1 MCHGAGGRGEGGRE
15 GGRRRRRHKNEP
27 SMINPWPF
35 SVPRNSLIRK
45 EAADL
50 ENKKTGARAGGAI
63 YGRRHR

>member
-1 MCHGAGGRGEGGRE
+1 MSWRRWEGGGRE

-50 ENKKTGARAGGAI
+50 EIAGGAI